1 MESVDGS
8 DTMALLS
15 LQNISRS
22 FGSTPAVI
30 DVSLAVERG
39 EFFGLLGPSGCGK
52 TTTLRMIAGL
62 EKPDSGAIRFE
73 GKEITNLPPERRGF
87 GMVFQNYALFPHL
100 NVFENVAFGLRARHA
115 PKVETNERVQSAL
128 ELVQLP
134 GYEKRAID
142 ELSGGQQQRV
152 AIARAIA
159 IEPALLLFDEPLS
172 NLDVSLRES
181 TRGELRELVTRLGL
195 TAVYVTHDQEEAF
208 ALCDRISVMVG
219 GRLMQTGKPRELYEE
234 PADIAVARFLG
245 RNNLIR
251 AMRLSSSKAS
261 DGEFKTLDGGH
272 TLHMAVSRDE
282 LAPLNKPVMLVIRP
296 EHVQLSTN
304 HDGAENSLRGTIREI
319 VFAGATSTIRV
330 DANGLLLEALAVQ
343 PENLQLNQECT
354 VVLRGDKLRLLN
366 HG

>member
-1 MESVDGS
+1 MP
-8 DTMALLS
+8 LLS
-15 LQNISRS
+15 LQNISRN
-22 FGSTPAVI
+22 FGSTRAV
-30 DVSLAVERG
+30 DGVSLEVERG

-62 EKPDSGAIRFE
+62 EKPDSGSIHFE

-115 PKVETNERVQSAL
+115 AKEQMNERVRSAL

-172 NLDVSLRES
+172 NLDVSLREE

-219 GRLMQTGKPRELYEE
+219 GKLMQTGKPRELYEQ
-234 PADIAVARFLG
+234 PGDIAVARFLG

-251 AMRLSSSKAS
+251 AVRLSSSKTS
-261 DGEFKTLDGGH
+261 DGEFKTLDGDH
-272 TLHMAVSRDE
+272 TLHVPVTKDE
-282 LAPLNKPVMLVIRP
+282 LAPMNKPVVLAIRP
-296 EHVQLSTN
+296 EHVRLSAN
-304 HDGAENSLRGTIREI
+304 NESAENLLRGTVREI

-330 DANGLLLEALAVQ
+330 DANGLLLEALVVQ
-343 PENLQLNQECT
+343 PDGLKVGNECA
-354 VVLRGDKLRLLN
+354 VILRPDKLRLLRQ
-366 HG
+366 G

>member
-1 MESVDGS
+1 
-8 DTMALLS
+8 MALLS
-15 LQNISRS
+15 LQNISRN
-22 FGSTPAVI
+22 FGSTRAVA
-30 DVSLAVERG
+30 DVSLDVAQG

-62 EKPDSGAIRFE
+62 EKPDSGSIHFQD
-73 GKEITNLPPERRGF
+73 KNITDLPPERRGF

-115 PKVETNERVQSAL
+115 ARAETTERVRSAL

-172 NLDVSLRES
+172 NLDVSLREE

-219 GRLMQTGKPRELYEE
+219 GRLMQSGKPRELYEE
-234 PADIAVARFLG
+234 PSDIAVARFLG

-251 AMRLSSSKAS
+251 AMRLSSSKTS
-261 DGEFKTLDGGH
+261 DGEFKTLEGGH
-272 TLHMAVSRDE
+272 TLHVTVSRDE
-282 LAPLNKPVMLVIRP
+282 LAPLNKPVVLAIRP
-296 EHVQLSTN
+296 EHVRLSSN
-304 HDGAENSLRGTIREI
+304 RDAASNLLRGSVREI
-319 VFAGATSTIRV
+319 VFAGATSTVRV
-330 DANGLLLEALAVQ
+330 DANGLLLEALVVQ
-343 PENLQLNQECT
+343 PDGLQVNQECA
-354 VVLRGDKLRLLN
+354 VVLPADKLRLLRQ
-366 HG
+366 G

>member
-1 MESVDGS
+1 MP
-8 DTMALLS
+8 LLS
-15 LQNISRS
+15 LQSVSRN
-22 FGSTPAVI
+22 FGATRAVA
-30 DVSLAVERG
+30 DVSLEAERG

-62 EKPDSGAIRFE
+62 EKPDGGSIRFHDQD
-73 GKEITNLPPERRGF
+73 ITNLPPERRGF

-115 PKVETNERVQSAL
+115 AKQEMNDRVRSAL

-134 GYEKRAID
+134 GYEQRAID

-159 IEPALLLFDEPLS
+159 IEPVLLLFDEPLS

-219 GRLMQTGKPRELYEE
+219 GKLMQSGKPRELYEQ

-251 AMRLSSSKAS
+251 AMRLSSSKTS
-261 DGEFKTLDGGH
+261 EGEFKTLEGGH
-272 TLHMAVSRDE
+272 TLHMHVKHEE
-282 LAPLNKPVMLVIRP
+282 LAPLNKPVFLVIRP
-296 EHVQLSTN
+296 EHVRLSRDVTSSTTN
-304 HDGAENSLRGTIREI
+304 VLPARVREV
-319 VFAGATSTIRV
+319 VFAGATSTVRV
-330 DANGLLLEALAVQ
+330 EAGGLSLEALVVQ
-343 PENLQLNQECT
+343 PNGFEVGQECE
-354 VVLRGDKLRLLN
+354 VVLAPEHLRLLRGD
-366 HG
+366 

>member
-1 MESVDGS
+1 
-8 DTMALLS
+8 MALLS
-15 LQNISRS
+15 LQNISRN
-22 FGSTPAVI
+22 FGTTRAVN
-30 DVSLAVERG
+30 DVSLDVAQG

-62 EKPDSGAIRFE
+62 EKPDAGAIRFQDQD
-73 GKEITNLPPERRGF
+73 ITNLPPERRGF

-115 PKVETNERVQSAL
+115 AKQEMNDRVRSAL

-134 GYEKRAID
+134 GYEQRAID

-159 IEPALLLFDEPLS
+159 IEPVLLLFDEPLS

-219 GRLMQTGKPRELYEE
+219 GKLMQTGKPRELYEQ

-251 AMRLSSSKAS
+251 AMRLSSSKTS
-261 DGEFKTLDGGH
+261 EGEFKTLDGGH
-272 TLHMAVSRDE
+272 TLHVAVSKDE
-282 LAPLNKPVMLVIRP
+282 LAPLNKPVVLAIRP
-296 EHVQLSTN
+296 EHVQISAN
-304 HDGAENSLRGTIREI
+304 HDGAENSLRGTVREI
-319 VFAGATSTIRV
+319 VFAGATSTVRV
-330 DANGLLLEALAVQ
+330 DANGLLLEALVVQ
-343 PENLQLNQECT
+343 PDGVRVNEDCT
-354 VVLRGDKLRLLN
+354 LILRAEKLRLLRE
-366 HG
+366 G

>member
-1 MESVDGS
+1 MS
-8 DTMALLS
+8 LLS
-15 LQNISRS
+15 LQNVSRN
-22 FGSTPAVI
+22 FGATRAVN
-30 DVSLAVERG
+30 DVSLEVERG

-62 EKPDSGAIRFE
+62 EKPDSGAILFD
-73 GKEITNLPPERRGF
+73 GKQITDLPPERRGF

-115 PKVETNERVQSAL
+115 SKAEMNERVQSAL

-159 IEPALLLFDEPLS
+159 IEPVLLLFDEPLS
-172 NLDVSLRES
+172 NLDVSLREE

-251 AMRLSSSKAS
+251 AMRLSSSKTS
-261 DGEFKTLDGGH
+261 DGEFKTLEGGH
-272 TLHMAVSRDE
+272 TLHVPVTRDE
-282 LAPLNKPVMLVIRP
+282 LAPLNKPVVLAIRP
-296 EHVQLSTN
+296 EHVQLTAN
-304 HDGAENSLRGTIREI
+304 HGAAPNSLPGTIREI
-319 VFAGATSTIRV
+319 VFAGATSSIRV
-330 DANGLLLEALAVQ
+330 DAGGLMIEALAVQ
-343 PENLQLNQECT
+343 PEGLQVNQECT
-354 VVLRGDKLRLLN
+354 VVLPADKLRLL
-366 HG
+366 GQG

>member
-1 MESVDGS
+1 MS
-8 DTMALLS
+8 LLS
-15 LQNISRS
+15 LQNVSRN
-22 FGSTPAVI
+22 FGPIRAVA
-30 DVSLAVERG
+30 DVSLAVEQG

-62 EKPDSGAIRFE
+62 EKPDSGSIRFQD
-73 GKEITNLPPERRGF
+73 KDITNLPSERRGF

-115 PKVETNERVQSAL
+115 AKAEMNDRVRSAL

-159 IEPALLLFDEPLS
+159 IEPVLLLFDEPLS
-172 NLDVSLRES
+172 NLDVSLREE

-219 GRLMQTGKPRELYEE
+219 GKLMQTGKPRELYEQ
-234 PADIAVARFLG
+234 PGDIAVARFLG

-251 AMRLSSSKAS
+251 AMRLSSSKTTE
-261 DGEFKTLDGGH
+261 GEFKTLDGEH
-272 TLHMAVSRDE
+272 TLHVPVTRED
-282 LAPLNKPVMLVIRP
+282 LAPLNKPVMLAIRP
-296 EHVQLSTN
+296 EHVRLSSKSE
-304 HDGAENSLRGTIREI
+304 AAPNSLRGTIREV
-319 VFAGATSTIRV
+319 VFAGATSTVRV
-330 DANGLLLEALAVQ
+330 DARGLMIEALVVQ
-343 PENLQLNQECT
+343 PDGLQVNQECA
-354 VVLRGDKLRLLN
+354 VVLPPHKLTLLK

>member
-1 MESVDGS
+1 MPF
-8 DTMALLS
+8 LS
-15 LQNISRS
+15 LKNLTKE
-22 FGSTPAVI
+22 FGSTRAVN
-30 DVSLAVERG
+30 DVSLEVSKG

-62 EKPDSGAIRFE
+62 ESPTSGVIEFD
-73 GKEITNLPPERRGF
+73 GKDITNVPPERRGF

-100 NVFENVAFGLRARHA
+100 NVYENVAFGLRARHK
-115 PKVETNERVQSAL
+115 PKNEIDERVAGAL

-134 GYEKRAID
+134 GYSKRRVD

-172 NLDVSLRES
+172 NLDVSLREE

-219 GRLMQTGKPRELYEE
+219 GKLMQSGQPRELYEQ
-234 PADIAVARFLG
+234 PSDISVARFLG

-251 AMRLSSSKAS
+251 SIRLSSSKTTT
-261 DGEFKTLDGGH
+261 GEFKTLEGGH
-272 TLHMAVSRDE
+272 TLKFEVSHDE
-282 LAPLNKPVMLVIRP
+282 LAPLNKPVYLAIRP
-296 EHVQLSTN
+296 EHVQLTK
-304 HDGAENSLRGTIREI
+304 DGHSQQNVLPATVREI
-319 VFAGATSTIRV
+319 VFAGATSSVRL
-330 DANGLLLEALAVQ
+330 DANGLLLEALILQ
-343 PENLQLNQECT
+343 PNGLQVGNECR
-354 VVLRGDKLRLLN
+354 VVLAPEHLRLLRSE
-366 HG
+366 